1 LGWFVLGVAKMPR
14 NLPDGQI
21 TRFAGFGVSSP
32 PQENISLCPS
42 GKSSLQARAIPPRS
56 GGALAIVTNV
66 GRDAVDVLVPE
77 DERRKKRT
85 AKSCGLGASTLASTR
100 QECFRI
106 LPGMVTRKPDHQRE
120 HEANR
125 KTIAQ
130 GRPDVPVNLW

>member
-1 LGWFVLGVAKMPR
+1 MVCPLSRTNGLRGAK
-14 NLPDGQI
+14 NSACAVGQI
-21 TRFAGFGVSSP
+21 TAS
-32 PQENISLCPS
+32 SLCVS
-42 GKSSLQARAIPPRS
+42 RS
-56 GGALAIVTNV
+56 IRRGGRVVTTVERGMRWPQIVS
-66 GRDAVDVLVPE
+66 P
-77 DERRKKRT
+77 DERCGLRT
-85 AKSCGLGASTLASTR
+85 VKSCGLGASTLALTR